1 MQGFK
6 YSCTL
11 IAVLV
16 CSAAVHAQSAA
27 DVEVKV
33 IPLSDNIHVVMG
45 MGGNIGV
52 TTGKD
57 GTFIIDDDMPPLAEK
72 IEAAIATISDDPVK
86 MIFNTHWH
94 FDHTGGNKH
103 FGEKGAQIIAHDNV
117 RERMSTKQSSA
128 LFNNETPASSNVALP
143 VVTFDNTLT
152 LHLNRNTIKAI
163 HLPPAHTDGDS
174 ILIFEEANIAHLGDL
189 FFNGM
194 YPVVDIS
201 AGGSVQGMIDAI
213 DAMLPML
220 NADMQLIPG
229 HGPVSDIEGLKEF
242 RLMLATVHS
251 RVNTLVEEGK
261 TVEEVLKLRPS
272 YNYDQKWAWDFMPP
286 DRFVKIVYD
295 SAAASAAAG
304 N

>member
-1 MQGFK
+1 MNFK
-6 YSCTL
+6 LS
-11 IAVLV
+11 AVI
-16 CSAAVHAQSAA
+16 S
-27 DVEVKV
+27 
-33 IPLSDNIHVVMG
+33 
-45 MGGNIGV
+45 
-52 TTGKD
+52 
-57 GTFIIDDDMPPLAEK
+57 
-72 IEAAIATISDDPVK
+72 IELLEC
-86 MIFNTHWH
+86 
-94 FDHTGGNKH
+94 GNKH